1 MGRLIL
7 LGLGVVGGAVGL
19 RRVQRAA
26 RSYTP
31 AGVAERAG
39 GAWGGVRAFAAE
51 VREGMR
57 EREEQLR
64 VALQVDAGEMDP
76 EAAAAMLENPTGR
89 RGEH

>member
-1 MGRLIL
+1 MGRLIVL
-7 LGLGVVGGAVGL
+7 AVGVVGGAVGL

-31 AGVAERAG
+31 SGVAERAG
-39 GAWGGVRAFAAE
+39 GAWDGVRAFASE
-51 VREGMR
+51 VAEGMR

-64 VALQVDAGEMDP
+64 VALQVDAGDMDP
-76 EAAAAMLENPTGR
+76 ETAAAMLENPTGR

>member
-1 MGRLIL
+1 MGRLVL

-19 RRVQRAA
+19 RRLQRAA

-31 AGVAERAG
+31 SGVAERAG
-39 GAWGGVRAFAAE
+39 GAWEGARAFASE

-64 VALQVDAGEMDP
+64 VALQVDAGDMDP
-76 EAAAAMLENPTGR
+76 ATAAAMLENPSGR
-89 RGEH
+89 RADR